1 MECLDPVVK
10 ISSKLC
16 LMTETECAKDNH
28 NLHSI
33 RKLHSGTSL
42 CLMMEGTYFLHR
54 GNTIQMSFP
63 SSTYSFQLNTY
74 HINTTKTDLLAF

>member
-10 ISSKLC
+10 TSSKLC
-16 LMTETECAKDNH
+16 LMTETECAEDNH